1 MRQLEG
7 LSSNRMSYNFLKVE
21 NFGEFYISYT
31 NDIEEKNLLG
41 MMDSLKIKYH
51 NDRDM
56 KRFYF
61 NTRSNSP
68 FDLLKL
74 FDLIIISD
82 EETIADNKLYLKY
95 YFDILNVAMT
105 SERDYVRPM
114 IPEYKEK
121 SKLQLEIDRF
131 DWCLKRDIN
140 VISYCMKGVCDIAY
154 NQEQN
159 IKHGYDK
166 NSKIWRW
173 YI

>member
-1 MRQLEG
+1 MRQLEA
-7 LSSNRMSYNFLKVE
+7 LSSNRMSYNFLKVD
-21 NFGEFYISYT
+21 NFGEFHISYT
-31 NDIEEKNLLG
+31 SDIEEKNLLE
-41 MMDSLKIKYH
+41 MMDSLKINYH
-51 NDRDM
+51 NERDM

-61 NTRSNSP
+61 NTHGNSP

-82 EETIADNKLYLKY
+82 EETIADNELHLKY
-95 YFDILNVAMT
+95 YFDILNIAMI
-105 SERDYVRPM
+105 SERDYVSPM
-114 IPEYKEK
+114 MPEYKEK
-121 SKLQLEIDRF
+121 SKLQLEINRF

-140 VISYCMKGVCDIAY
+140 VMTYCMKGVCDIAY